1 MLLTCSQLSH
11 QWSGSEHTPRGLT
24 MKPTSDFE
32 RAIAHGEFERMC
44 QILERASTEG
54 RRCRIKELMRRLHRL
69 AGIWL
74 GEDE

>member
-1 MLLTCSQLSH
+1 
-11 QWSGSEHTPRGLT
+11 

-54 RRCRIKELMRRLHRL
+54 RRCRIKALMRRINKLIGL
-69 AGIWL
+69 WL
-74 GEDE
+74 GDE